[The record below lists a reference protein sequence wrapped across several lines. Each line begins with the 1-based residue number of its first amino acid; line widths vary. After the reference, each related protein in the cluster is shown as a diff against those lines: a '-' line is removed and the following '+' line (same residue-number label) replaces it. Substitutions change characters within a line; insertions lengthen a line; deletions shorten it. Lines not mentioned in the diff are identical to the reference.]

1 MNETKNGNLSP
12 VASESAA
19 SSLEALSFREPKP
32 HSISRRGAQPNQA
45 LQDIENDFLD

>member
-1 MNETKNGNLSP
+1 MNATKNGTLPP

-32 HSISRRGAQPNQA
+32 HSTSRRGAQPNQA